1 MTAPAHHHTPQVQP
15 TTAPPT
21 ATLPTAC
28 DIAILGAGPVG
39 SALALQLAACWPDPS
54 QIVLIDSK
62 PWPSTNT
69 DNHASSN
76 TQTDPRTLALAAG
89 SVDLLNRLGAWTTL
103 APHTQAITHIH
114 VSRRGQFG
122 RTLMTAA
129 EHRVPALGYVARY
142 NALLNAL
149 ENKLQQQRQTANS
162 IQVLRP
168 FRVLAAQAD
177 GQINLEN
184 PAGESHTLQAH
195 CIIHAE
201 GGLFGQPTS
210 IEATQAT
217 VTHDSGQTALLT
229 TVRAQHPQAGYAYER
244 FCDHGP
250 LALLPN
256 GVGTYAVVWCGQ
268 AATLQALTQA
278 DAPTFNAALA
288 QTFGTRLGQFERVSP
303 CNLYPLGLRVQRE
316 VVVGRRVILGNAA
329 QTLHPVAGQ
338 GLNLGLRDSQ
348 TLVQLLHQYGP
359 QQLDQ
364 ALAQYRQQRRVDR
377 WGTIGLTELMSQA
390 FTWPIASGV
399 AAGLLGLLD
408 MLPSARRSLA
418 RRMMFGHR

>member
-1 MTAPAHHHTPQVQP
+1 MTAPTAHA
-15 TTAPPT
+15 TTHALT
-21 ATLPTAC
+21 ATC

-39 SALALQLAACWPDPS
+39 SALALQLAA
-54 QIVLIDSK
+54 QEDS
-62 PWPSTNT
+62 
-69 DNHASSN
+69 
-76 TQTDPRTLALAAG
+76 RTLAFAAG
-89 SVDLLNRLGAWTTL
+89 SVDLLNRLGAWAAL
-103 APHTQAITHIH
+103 APQTQTITHIH

-142 NALLNAL
+142 NALLGAL
-149 ENKLQQQRQTANS
+149 ENKLHQQLQTTTPL
-162 IQVLRP
+162 QVLRP
-168 FRVLAAQAD
+168 CRVQAVQAD
-177 GQINLEN
+177 GQIDLEN
-184 PAGESHTLQAH
+184 PTGERHILQTR
-195 CIIHAE
+195 CIVHAE
-201 GGLFGQPTS
+201 GGLFSQPTS
-210 IEATQAT
+210 VKKNAEAAQTT
-217 VTHDSGQTALLT
+217 LTHDSGQTALLT

-268 AATLQALTQA
+268 AATMQ
-278 DAPTFNAALA
+278 ALA
-288 QTFGTRLGQFERVSP
+288 QADGATFNTALAQAFGTRLGQFERLSS
-303 CNLYPLGLRVQRE
+303 CSLYPLGLRVQRE
-316 VVVGRRVILGNAA
+316 LVVGHRVILGNAA

-390 FTWPIASGV
+390 FTWPVTSGV

-408 MLPSARRSLA
+408 MLPSARRSFA
-418 RRMMFGHR
+418 RHMMFGHR